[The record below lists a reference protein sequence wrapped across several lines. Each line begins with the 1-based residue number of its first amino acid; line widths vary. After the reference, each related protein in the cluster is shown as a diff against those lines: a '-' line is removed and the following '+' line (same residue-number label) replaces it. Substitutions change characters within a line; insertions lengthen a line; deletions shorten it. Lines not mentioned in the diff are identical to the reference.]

1 MAYVLNEAIHQIFH
15 FLSYNVVD
23 LVFLQIPFVTN
34 LGISPSPKIV
44 MKIIGSS
51 YILFFFKQLDLGSIL
66 ASLNLSRF
74 AEAFFFFFKHKQLH
88 SPVQNKKPSKEAKL
102 ISVQLRMLIYMVYII
117 SYQTDLKY
125 YKYHDRIIE
134 MWKYLKKSSVEKA
147 NQYRVLSIWLI

>member
-23 LVFLQIPFVTN
+23 LVFLQILFVTN

-66 ASLNLSRF
+66 ASLNPSLF
-74 AEAFFFFFKHKQLH
+74 AEAFFFFLNTSNSTVLFRTKSLQ
-88 SPVQNKKPSKEAKL
+88 KKL
-102 ISVQLRMLIYMVYII
+102 
-117 SYQTDLKY
+117 
-125 YKYHDRIIE
+125 
-134 MWKYLKKSSVEKA
+134 SSLVC
-147 NQYRVLSIWLI
+147 N